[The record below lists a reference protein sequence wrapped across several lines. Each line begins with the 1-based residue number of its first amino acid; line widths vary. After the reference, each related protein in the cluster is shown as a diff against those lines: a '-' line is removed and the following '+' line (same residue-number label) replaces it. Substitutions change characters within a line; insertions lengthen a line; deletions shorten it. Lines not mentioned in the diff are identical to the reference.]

1 MVQNREERIFSSVK
15 SFLTATKF
23 PGETSSTFTLERR
36 NSDTK
41 FPREAFSKFHFWLKE
56 LKPEF
61 EATDP

>member
-41 FPREAFSKFHFWLKE
+41 FPREAFSNFTFG
-56 LKPEF
+56 
-61 EATDP
+61 